1 LKSVWIQGMVALG
14 MAFSSAFGRPQ
25 HGAKRFSAAFRGQ
38 IHCIAEPYKQATEL
52 MIRERNETK
61 KLNNK

>member
-1 LKSVWIQGMVALG
+1 MVALG
-14 MAFSSAFGRPQ
+14 MAFSSAFGGPQ

-52 MIRERNETK
+52 MIRGRNETK
-61 KLNNK
+61 KFNNK

>member
-1 LKSVWIQGMVALG
+1 MVALS
-14 MAFSSAFGRPQ
+14 MAFSSAFGGPQ

-52 MIRERNETK
+52 TMRERNETK
-61 KLNNK
+61 KFNNK